1 MFVLSVHESGKLS
14 IEQCSTEIH
23 LRIGKVIITESQMTK
38 KKKSFFYRKLV
49 LTGHL
54 DHYWNGQTVFS
65 PPPLYL
71 PKYFYLQP
79 QHVGR

>member
-38 KKKSFFYRKLV
+38 KKKKSFF
-49 LTGHL
+49 
-54 DHYWNGQTVFS
+54 
-65 PPPLYL
+65 
-71 PKYFYLQP
+71 LQKISVNRSSGSLLEWSNCLFTSSFVP
-79 QHVGR
+79 S